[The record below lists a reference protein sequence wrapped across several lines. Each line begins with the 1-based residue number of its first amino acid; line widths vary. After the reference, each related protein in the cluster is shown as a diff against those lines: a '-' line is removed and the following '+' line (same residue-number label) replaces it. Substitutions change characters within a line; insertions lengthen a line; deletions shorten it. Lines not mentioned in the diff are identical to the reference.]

1 MAKYSTGGGGG
12 GDDGDACELCGRE
25 TTDLQRATVAGAKLL
40 VCSDCRP
47 HDDAGNAPSGH
58 GGSGSGGSRGGSSGG
73 SSGGASADS
82 GGTESRKKELAR
94 KQAKMYDSATG
105 DSKHWEEGGT
115 NYESDRLPYLVSGYG
130 DDVAAAR
137 QEAGLTVEEL
147 AEELDVDE
155 DDLFAVE
162 DGRAATAGVGGS
174 VVRALEERL
183 GVEIVDE

>member
-1 MAKYSTGGGGG
+1 MPKYSTGGGGG

-25 TTDLQRATVAGAKLL
+25 TTDLERATVAGAKLL
-40 VCSDCRP
+40 VCSNCRP
-47 HDDAGNAPSGH
+47 HDDAGNAPSGRG
-58 GGSGSGGSRGGSSGG
+58 GGSGGGDTGG
-73 SSGGASADS
+73 SSGGASAGS

-137 QEAGLTVEEL
+137 QDAGLTVEVL
-147 AEELDVDE
+147 AEELGVDDE
-155 DDLFAVE
+155 DLFAVE